1 MNTFS
6 YGIKFSKEFA
16 ESKLPVEFGFPSGD
30 EFTLCVI
37 LKMSFTCFL
46 HLVIQTK
53 CLSTKTPFVYAIAH

>member
-16 ESKLPVEFGFPSGD
+16 ESKLPVEFGFPLGD

-53 CLSTKTPFVYAIAH
+53 CLST